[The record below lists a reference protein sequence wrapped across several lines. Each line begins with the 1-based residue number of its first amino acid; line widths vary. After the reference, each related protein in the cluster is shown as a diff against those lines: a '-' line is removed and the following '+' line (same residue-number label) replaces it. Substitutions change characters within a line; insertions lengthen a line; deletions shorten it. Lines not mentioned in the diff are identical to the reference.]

1 MIMIGSGALLTIGLL
16 ILLVQ
21 AISIAFSLLK
31 IAYYL
36 IKGTVYLVILIICA
50 VCLGVQY
57 VMGWLKPQ
65 PVVADI
71 YLNDE
76 WRDDNVP
83 TIELPGDAFHR
94 VRG

>member
-1 MIMIGSGALLTIGLL
+1 
-16 ILLVQ
+16 
-21 AISIAFSLLK
+21 
-31 IAYYL
+31 
-36 IKGTVYLVILIICA
+36 
-50 VCLGVQY
+50 
-57 VMGWLKPQ
+57 MGWLKPQ